1 MRPETEGILVA
12 VEGLVV
18 RYGATVALDAIDL
31 TVSEREIVTLIG
43 PNGSGKTSLIR
54 AVLGLVRPN
63 AGTVRLR
70 PSLRI
75 GYVPQSLHIDQTMP
89 LTVRRFLMLAGAGGD
104 GIDRALAEV
113 GAGAVIDR
121 PLQRISGGEFKR
133 TLLAR
138 ALLREPDLL
147 VLDEPTAGVDVL
159 GQGEFYRL
167 LMRLRDRRRCG
178 VLLVSHDLNLVMAAT
193 DQVLC
198 LNRHVCCRGRPE
210 QVTAD
215 PAFRSLFGLDAALSL
230 ARYEHHHDH
239 VHTDDGV
246 VALSHSTRHG

>member
-1 MRPETEGILVA
+1 MRPEPDGVLVA
-12 VEGLVV
+12 VDKLAV

-31 TVSEREIVTLIG
+31 SVSEREIVTLVG

-54 AVLGLVRPN
+54 AVLGLVQPS

-70 PSLRI
+70 SGLRI

-89 LTVRRFLMLAGAGGD
+89 LTVRRFLTLAGAGGT
-104 GIDRALAEV
+104 GIEAALAEV

-121 PLQRISGGEFKR
+121 PLQKISGGEFKR
-133 TLLAR
+133 VLLAR
-138 ALLREPDLL
+138 ALLRAPDLL

-215 PAFRSLFGLDAALSL
+215 PAYRSLFGLDDALSL

-246 VALSHSTRHG
+246 VVLPDGARHG